1 MATFDGVL
9 KDPSALCA
17 ALEAISVE
25 GKLRADL
32 QRLYDHTEG
41 FAVGRDAEQGLTG
54 DTVRSCH
61 TLSSRLGKQLRMKPP
76 REDMM
81 WLAAI
86 KRDRRGQERIVMR
99 AEVRAVIKRLGWF
112 GPGPAPA
119 GSEAAD

>member
-1 MATFDGVL
+1 MATFTGLL

-25 GKLRADL
+25 GKLRVDL
-32 QRLYDHTEG
+32 QRLYDSAEG
-41 FAVGRDAEQGLTG
+41 FAAGRDAEQRLTG

-61 TLSSRLGKQLRMKPP
+61 TLGSRLGKHLRMKLP

-81 WLAAI
+81 WLATV
-86 KRDRRGQERIVMR
+86 KRDRKGQERIVMR

-119 GSEAAD
+119 GSESAD